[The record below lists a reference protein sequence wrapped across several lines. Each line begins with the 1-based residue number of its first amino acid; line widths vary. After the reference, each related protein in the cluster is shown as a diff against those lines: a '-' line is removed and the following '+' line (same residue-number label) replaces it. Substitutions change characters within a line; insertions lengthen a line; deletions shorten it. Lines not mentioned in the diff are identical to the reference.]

1 MKKEK
6 IFDDILKLSGGV
18 FKSLDG
24 AKEYSKEKIKRKLTK
39 SLENLDF
46 VKKND
51 FELVKAMCVKLSKEN
66 VKLARKVN
74 LLEKKIIKS
83 K

>member
-6 IFDDILKLSGGV
+6 VIEDLIKVSGGIL
-18 FKSLDG
+18 KSLDG
-24 AKEYSKEKIKRKLTK
+24 AKDYSKEKLKRKLSK

-46 VKKND
+46 VKKED
-51 FELVKAMCVKLSKEN
+51 FELIKNMCVSLKEENVKLSKKIHN
-66 VKLARKVN
+66 
-74 LLEKKIIKS
+74 LEKKIIKA